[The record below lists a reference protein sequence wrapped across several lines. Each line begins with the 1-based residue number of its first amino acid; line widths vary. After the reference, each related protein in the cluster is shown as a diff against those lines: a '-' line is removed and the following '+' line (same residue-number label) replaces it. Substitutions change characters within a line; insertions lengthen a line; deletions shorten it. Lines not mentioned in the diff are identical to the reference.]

1 MDLGKRMGSKV
12 RAVLG
17 TALAAAPDP
26 RQTSVTP
33 FDRQRGLLA
42 QVAEA
47 AAQVAASKDRLRERL
62 AEVQARLPDL
72 REQAKVELREGRREL
87 ARVTLQRHQVAS
99 VQLQMLEDQIAEVEV
114 EEAALTLIERRL
126 AAEME
131 ALVARQDLILARYSA
146 AEANVRIKE
155 AVTGVSKEFED
166 LASALRQAEDRTQT
180 LEARATAI
188 ERLVHQGMLDVSLAE
203 EARGTDLEEQLDA
216 LLSE

>member
-1 MDLGKRMGSKV
+1 MTLAKRLRSRAG
-12 RAVLG
+12 AVLNA
-17 TALAAAPDP
+17 ALAAAPDP
-26 RQTSVTP
+26 RDAAPTP
-33 FDRQRGLLA
+33 FDRQRELLE

-47 AAQVAASKDRLRERL
+47 SRQVTASKDSLRTRLG
-62 AEVQARLPDL
+62 EVQAKLPAL
-72 REQAKVELREGRREL
+72 REQARTELRVGRREL

-99 VQLQMLEDQIAEVEV
+99 VQLQMLEAQIAEVEK
-114 EEAALTLIERRL
+114 EEAALTLVERRL

-166 LASALRQAEDRTQT
+166 LASALRLAEDKTQT

-203 EARGTDLEEQLDA
+203 AAQGADLEDQLNA
-216 LLSE
+216 LLKE